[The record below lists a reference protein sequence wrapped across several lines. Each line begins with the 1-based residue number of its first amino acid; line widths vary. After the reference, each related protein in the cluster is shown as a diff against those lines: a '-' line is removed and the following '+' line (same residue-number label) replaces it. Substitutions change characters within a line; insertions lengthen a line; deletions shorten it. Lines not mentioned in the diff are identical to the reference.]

1 MDQNNINNVK
11 EDIKTL
17 VKIKCV
23 LEIKTNK
30 QKKKNNTVTQIKHDQ

>member
-17 VKIKCV
+17 VKNKMCAGNKNKQT
-23 LEIKTNK
+23 EKKKQHCDTNK
-30 QKKKNNTVTQIKHDQ
+30 A

>member
-17 VKIKCV
+17 VKNKMCAGN
-23 LEIKTNK
+23 KNK
-30 QKKKNNTVTQIKHDQ
+30 QTEKKNNTATQIKHDQ

>member
-30 QKKKNNTVTQIKHDQ
+30 QKKKQHCDTNKA